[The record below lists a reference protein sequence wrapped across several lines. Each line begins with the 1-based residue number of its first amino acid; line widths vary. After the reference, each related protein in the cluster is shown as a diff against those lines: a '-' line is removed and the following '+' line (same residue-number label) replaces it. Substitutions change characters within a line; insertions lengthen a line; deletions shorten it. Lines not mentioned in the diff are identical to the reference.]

1 MVNQLNEEINEKIT
15 YLKIQQLKEEE
26 LTKQNNQLHKLVN
39 KYRESKKADKI
50 SVGCQTEEVGITMI
64 QLAICICIIILQYTH
79 ACGCIYVTRFAKR
92 SLIHTSDFAIMMNY
106 RLRYYIKNFT
116 HISVMIGQ
124 SSYKI
129 LKLFLNHKL
138 SYISLKLKN

>member
-1 MVNQLNEEINEKIT
+1 MHMYNNIKIHT
-15 YLKIQQLKEEE
+15 
-26 LTKQNNQLHKLVN
+26 
-39 KYRESKKADKI
+39 
-50 SVGCQTEEVGITMI
+50 CM
-64 QLAICICIIILQYTH
+64 
-79 ACGCIYVTRFAKR
+79 CGCIYVTRFAKR
-92 SLIHTSDFAIMMNY
+92 SLIHTSDFAILMNY

-138 SYISLKLKN
+138 SYISLKLKNWMCVMCKTPFRKSSHV